1 VRLRRWAAGGLAS
14 VDGPVR
20 EGQCPRKEKS
30 VGQNEA
36 SAGTNGKRIFFFYN
50 RELQGKKLNI
60 SKK

>member
-1 VRLRRWAAGGLAS
+1 MGRLEKDNAQ
-14 VDGPVR
+14 
-20 EGQCPRKEKS
+20 EKKKS